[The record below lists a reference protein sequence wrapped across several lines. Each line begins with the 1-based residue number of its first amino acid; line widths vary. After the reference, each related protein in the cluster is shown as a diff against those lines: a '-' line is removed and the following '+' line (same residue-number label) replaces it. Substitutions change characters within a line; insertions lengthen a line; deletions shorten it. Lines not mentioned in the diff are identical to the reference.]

1 MEALRSRL
9 LEIGVASRAL
19 TGEPESGDRHVVKR
33 FRNGALLA
41 VVDGLG
47 HGAEAAEAAKIAI
60 ATLVDRPQ
68 DSVITLVRR
77 CHEEL
82 LRSRGVVMSVAS
94 VNSRDETVSWLS
106 VGNVESILVRAD
118 ASANPAYE
126 SPILRGGV
134 VGSRL
139 PPLRASVVPVAAG
152 DTLILATDG
161 IKSGFARGLHLEA
174 PPQQIA
180 DHILVGHIKGTDDAL
195 VLVARYRG
203 TRE

>member
-9 LEIGVASRAL
+9 LQIGIANRAL
-19 TGEPESGDRHVVKR
+19 PGEFESGDRHVVKR
-33 FRNGALLA
+33 FRDGALLA

-47 HGAEAAEAAKIAI
+47 HGAEAAEAAKIAV

-68 DSVITLVRR
+68 DSVITLVQR

-82 LRSRGVVMSVAS
+82 RMSRGVVMSVAS
-94 VNSRDETVSWLS
+94 VNARDETISWLS
-106 VGNVESILVRAD
+106 VGNVESILLRAD
-118 ASANPAYE
+118 TSTNPSYE
-126 SPILRGGV
+126 SPIPRGGV
-134 VGSRL
+134 VGSQL
-139 PPLRASVVPVAAG
+139 PPLRAAVFPVADG

-161 IKSGFARGLHLEA
+161 VNSGFARGLPLGS

-180 DHILVGHIKGTDDAL
+180 DHILARHIKGTDDAL

-203 TRE
+203 TGG